1 VIQVLGGSGVWVRGS
16 KTFDEEGLTREWVSA
31 YSPTRRLKKRPPA
44 ETLEVVE
51 PNGLI
56 FEK

>member
-1 VIQVLGGSGVWVRGS
+1 VLAQNGLFVSNP
-16 KTFDEEGLTREWVSA
+16 KTFVEEGLTREWASA
-31 YSPTRRLKKRPPA
+31 YSPTRRLEKRPPA